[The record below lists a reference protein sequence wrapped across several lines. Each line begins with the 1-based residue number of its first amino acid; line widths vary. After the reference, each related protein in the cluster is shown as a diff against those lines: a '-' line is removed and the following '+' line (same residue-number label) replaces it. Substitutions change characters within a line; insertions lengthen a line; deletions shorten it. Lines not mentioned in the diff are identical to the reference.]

1 MLANADEG
9 DRMRR
14 RDFLKTLGTASA
26 LVPPLAWAQQS
37 IKKKRLAL
45 ISPARPVEG
54 LKTQPYFRALL
65 DALSRRG
72 FVDGENLVV
81 DLYSGGGQTGRYGEL
96 ARAVVESSPDAIF
109 TSGYPM
115 VAGLKA
121 ATTTIPIIATI
132 DDPVAEGL
140 ASSLARPGTNLTGV
154 TVDAGLELYG
164 KRLALLV
171 EVRSGVSTVGYLSSQ
186 ENWNRPTGAAL
197 REAAQQARMTLTHV
211 NLGNSFNEATY
222 SAAFTWLQ
230 NARIDALLV
239 SDEADHNANVK
250 TLTKLAASARIPTMY
265 PFRDLAAAG
274 GLMAYYIDLLDAF
287 RYAGGQVAEILRGE
301 NPAEIPF
308 YQPTK
313 FQLIVNTK
321 AAQQIGLEIPQSL
334 LARAD
339 EVIE

>member
-1 MLANADEG
+1 
-9 DRMRR
+9 MRR
-14 RDFLKTLGTASA
+14 REFIAGTVASA
-26 LVPPLAWAQQS
+26 LVLSRQADAQTDKS
-37 IKKKRLAL
+37 IARQRIAI

-54 LKTQPYFRALL
+54 LKAQPYFRSFL
-65 DALSRRG
+65 DELKRRG
-72 FVDGENLVV
+72 FIDGENLIV
-81 DLYSGGGQTGRYGEL
+81 DLYSGAGQTDHYADL
-96 ARAVVESSPDAIF
+96 ARAVVDTKPDAIF

-121 ATTTIPIIATI
+121 ASSTIPIIATI
-132 DDPVAEGL
+132 DDPIAEGL

-164 KRLALLV
+164 KRLTLLV
-171 EVRSGVSTVGYLSSQ
+171 EVRPNVSTVGYLSSH
-186 ENWNRPTGAAL
+186 ENWSRPTGAAL
-197 REAAQQARMTLTHV
+197 RQAAQQARMMLTHV
-211 NLGNSFNEATY
+211 DLGNSFNEAAY

-250 TLTKLAASARIPTMY
+250 TLTKLAANARIATMY
-265 PFRDLAAAG
+265 PFRDLVVAG
-274 GLMAYYIDLLDAF
+274 GLMTYCIDLLDAF

-321 AAQQIGLEIPQSL
+321 VAQQIGLEIPPSL
-334 LARAD
+334 LVRAD
-339 EVIE
+339 EIIE